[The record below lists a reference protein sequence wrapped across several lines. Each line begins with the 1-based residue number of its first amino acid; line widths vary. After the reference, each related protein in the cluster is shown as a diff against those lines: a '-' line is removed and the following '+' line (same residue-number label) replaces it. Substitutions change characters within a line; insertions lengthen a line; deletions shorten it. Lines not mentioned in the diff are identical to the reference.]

1 MSDDINPSFMS
12 ADVLVDARERIS
24 VGPVPAWV
32 VSCPFDADFKAK
44 GASQVTHLFVSRQI
58 HAENRQTHYHLA
70 MRLETRQAVQ
80 HQSQWQLQFEPRT
93 QLVTL
98 HWIKIRRGE
107 QEFDHTDLGKIR
119 LLQREEGLE
128 RFVIH
133 GWCTLLLLLEDV
145 RPDDIIESCYT
156 IETQPRLLP
165 GNFAAFFTLPQGIPV
180 GKFHFSLRFNESRP
194 MKWKSAS
201 ADLQPTEQRENGN
214 VVWVWTG
221 ENYEEP
227 GPEPNTPDWYISCPW
242 IQISDCPDWGT
253 VAVAIAKAWKTES
266 DDTVLAEIAKE
277 IADQEPDFLPRVEK
291 AIQLVQDEYRYL
303 SVNIELGGQV
313 PTAPGIVAR
322 KRYGDCKDLSFL
334 LVHLLKRLGI
344 SARPILV
351 NTQLR
356 KSLATMLPMDGL
368 FNHAVVEYEVQGQ
381 TRWVDATMK
390 QQGGGVLNR
399 FIPDYGVGLPV
410 DLTSTRL
417 IESPRAPVQASRY
430 ELKETILLDTTGA
443 PSFISVVL
451 HTKGSHAEVLRQQF
465 EKSGVEGVA
474 GERLQ
479 LCTNRFTSAKRIDTL
494 EYRDDRA
501 ANEFV
506 LAEVFEING
515 FLSAHQKQ
523 GMCRFRFPNNLVV
536 HTLQMPEKSARRT
549 PFSLPYPCNIVHT
562 VVVEASTLQPM
573 GIRRH
578 NVESPFVKFNR
589 SHKCLHR
596 FWSMTL
602 TLSTLVDA
610 VPPDRIDEHR
620 ATVEDIWQRSLW
632 EITLPVGYPHPV
644 KRKDFGSLPPAPR
657 NLTAYIAEP
666 QQNPMPV
673 LPASIQTANGRD
685 MIGRNQPSNQPVKH
699 RRKKH
704 SRHGENRKKTWLPVA
719 IILLILLILVII
731 IIKFKR

>member
-1 MSDDINPSFMS
+1 
-12 ADVLVDARERIS
+12 
-24 VGPVPAWV
+24 
-32 VSCPFDADFKAK
+32 
-44 GASQVTHLFVSRQI
+44 
-58 HAENRQTHYHLA
+58 
-70 MRLETRQAVQ
+70 
-80 HQSQWQLQFEPRT
+80 
-93 QLVTL
+93 
-98 HWIKIRRGE
+98 
-107 QEFDHTDLGKIR
+107 
-119 LLQREEGLE
+119 
-128 RFVIH
+128 
-133 GWCTLLLLLEDV
+133 
-145 RPDDIIESCYT
+145 
-156 IETQPRLLP
+156 
-165 GNFAAFFTLPQGIPV
+165 
-180 GKFHFSLRFNESRP
+180 

-201 ADLQPTEQRENGN
+201 ADLKPAENRENGN

-227 GPEPNTPDWYISCPW
+227 GPEPNTPAWYISCPW

-253 VAVAIAKAWKTES
+253 VAVAIAQAWKEES
-266 DDTVLAEIAKE
+266 DETVLAEIAKE
-277 IADQEPDFLPRVEK
+277 IADQEPDALLRVEK
-291 AIQLVQDEYRYL
+291 AIRLVQDEYRYL

-313 PTAPGIVAR
+313 PTPPGIVAR

-344 SARPILV
+344 PARPILV

-356 KSLATMLPMDGL
+356 KSMAAMLPMDGL
-368 FNHAVVEYEVQGQ
+368 FNHVVVEYEVHGE

-390 QQGGGVLNR
+390 QQGGGALNR
-399 FIPDYGVGLPV
+399 FIPDYGVGLAV

-451 HTKGSHAEVLRQQF
+451 HTKGSHAEALRQQF
-465 EKSGVEGVA
+465 EKSGVEEVA
-474 GERLQ
+474 WERLQ
-479 LCTNRFTSAKRIDTL
+479 LCTKRFTSAKRIGTL
-494 EYRDDRA
+494 EYHDDRA
-501 ANEFV
+501 ENEFV

-515 FLSAHQKQ
+515 FLSAHQKP

-536 HTLQMPEKSARRT
+536 QALQMPEKGARRT

-562 VVVEASTLQPM
+562 IVVEASTLQPM
-573 GIRRH
+573 GVRRH

-632 EITLPVGYPHPV
+632 EMTLPVGYVHPV

-657 NLTAYIAEP
+657 KLTSYIAEP
-666 QQNPMPV
+666 LQKPKPV
-673 LPASIQTANGRD
+673 LPANFQIATGRD
-685 MIGRNQPSNQPVKH
+685 MIGRNQPPNQSVK
-699 RRKKH
+699 RQLKKIP
-704 SRHGENRKKTWLPVA
+704 RQGGNRKKLWLTVA
-719 IILLILLILVII
+719 IVLWILLVLVII
-731 IIKFKR
+731 INFKR

>member
-1 MSDDINPSFMS
+1 MVMPDDANPFTS
-12 ADVLVDARERIS
+12 ADVLVDARKRIS
-24 VGPVPAWV
+24 IGPVPAWV
-32 VSCPFDADFKAK
+32 VSCPFDADFKAQ

-58 HAENRQTHYHLA
+58 HAENRQTHYRLA
-70 MRLETRQAVQ
+70 MRLETMQAVQ

-93 QLVTL
+93 QSVTL
-98 HWIKIRRGE
+98 HWIKIRRGD
-107 QEFDHTDLGKIR
+107 QEFDHTNLGKIR

-145 RPDDIIESCYT
+145 RPGDIIESCYT

-165 GNFAAFFTLPQGIPV
+165 RNYASFFSLPQGIPV

-194 MKWKSAS
+194 MKWKSAF
-201 ADLQPTEQRENGN
+201 ADLKPAENRVNGN

-253 VAVAIAKAWKTES
+253 VAVAIAKAWKEENDETA
-266 DDTVLAEIAKE
+266 LAEIAKE
-277 IADQEPDFLPRVEK
+277 IAGQEPDALLRVEK

-313 PTAPGIVAR
+313 PTPPGIVAR

-344 SARPILV
+344 PARPVLV

-356 KSLATMLPMDGL
+356 KSLAAMLPMDGL
-368 FNHAVVEYEVQGQ
+368 FNHVVVEYEVQGE

-390 QQGGGVLNR
+390 QQGGGALNR

-410 DLTSTRL
+410 DPMSTRL
-417 IESPRAPVQASRY
+417 IESPRAPVQDSRY

-443 PSFISVVL
+443 PSFLSVVL
-451 HTKGSHAEVLRQQF
+451 HTKGSHAEALRQQF

-474 GERLQ
+474 WERLQ
-479 LCTNRFTSAKRIDTL
+479 LCTNRFTSAKRIGTL
-494 EYRDDRA
+494 ECRDDRA
-501 ANEFV
+501 ENEFI

-515 FLSAHQKQ
+515 FLSAHQKP
-523 GMCRFRFPNNLVV
+523 GMCRFRFPNDLVA
-536 HTLQMPEKSARRT
+536 HALQMPETGARRT

-562 VVVEASTLQPM
+562 IVVETSALQPM
-573 GIRRH
+573 GTRRH

-589 SHKCLHR
+589 SNKCLHR

-610 VPPDRIDEHR
+610 VPPDHIDEHR
-620 ATVEDIWQRSLW
+620 ATVEAIWQWSLW
-632 EITLPVGYPHPV
+632 EMTLPVGYPHPV

-657 NLTAYIAEP
+657 KLTSYAAEP
-666 QQNPMPV
+666 QQNPKPF
-673 LPASIQTANGRD
+673 LPANIQTANGRD
-685 MIGRNQPSNQPVKH
+685 MIGQNQPSNQPVKH
-699 RRKKH
+699 RRKKL
-704 SRHGENRKKTWLPVA
+704 SRQEKDRKKLWLIVA
-719 IILLILLILVII
+719 ILLWILLVLVII
-731 IIKFKR
+731 IDFKR

>member
-1 MSDDINPSFMS
+1 
-12 ADVLVDARERIS
+12 
-24 VGPVPAWV
+24 
-32 VSCPFDADFKAK
+32 
-44 GASQVTHLFVSRQI
+44 
-58 HAENRQTHYHLA
+58 
-70 MRLETRQAVQ
+70 
-80 HQSQWQLQFEPRT
+80 
-93 QLVTL
+93 
-98 HWIKIRRGE
+98 
-107 QEFDHTDLGKIR
+107 
-119 LLQREEGLE
+119 
-128 RFVIH
+128 
-133 GWCTLLLLLEDV
+133 
-145 RPDDIIESCYT
+145 
-156 IETQPRLLP
+156 
-165 GNFAAFFTLPQGIPV
+165 LPQGIPV

-201 ADLQPTEQRENGN
+201 ADLKPTENRENGN
-214 VVWVWTG
+214 MVWVWTS

-227 GPEPNTPDWYISCPW
+227 GSELNTPDWCISCPW
-242 IQISDCPDWGT
+242 IQISDCPNWRT
-253 VAVAIAKAWKTES
+253 VAVAIAKTWQAES
-266 DDTVLAEIAKE
+266 DETVLAEIAKE
-277 IADQEPDFLPRVEK
+277 ITDKEPDTLLRVEK

-313 PTAPGIVAR
+313 PTPPGIVAR

-356 KSLATMLPMDGL
+356 KSMAAMLPMAGL
-368 FNHAVVEYEVQGQ
+368 FNHVVVEYEVQGQ

-390 QQGGGVLNR
+390 QQGGGALNR

-410 DLTSTRL
+410 DLAATRL

-451 HTKGSHAEVLRQQF
+451 HTKGSHAEALRQQF

-474 GERLQ
+474 WERLQ
-479 LCTNRFTSAKRIDTL
+479 HCTNRFTSAKRVGTL

-501 ANEFV
+501 ANELV

-515 FLSAHQKQ
+515 FVSAHQKR

-536 HTLQMPEKSARRT
+536 HTLQLPEKGARRT

-562 VVVEASTLQPM
+562 IVVEASTLQPM
-573 GIRRH
+573 GVRRH

-620 ATVEDIWQRSLW
+620 AAVEDIWNHSLW
-632 EITLPVGYPHPV
+632 EITLPVGYAHPV
-644 KRKDFGSLPPAPR
+644 KRQDFGALPPAPR
-657 NLTAYIAEP
+657 KLTSYIAEP
-666 QQNPMPV
+666 QQNPKPV
-673 LPASIQTANGRD
+673 LPANIQMAGGRE
-685 MIGRNQPSNQPVKH
+685 MIGLNQPSNQPVKH
-699 RRKKH
+699 RRRRH
-704 SRHGENRKKTWLPVA
+704 SRHGKNREKLWLAVA
-719 IILLILLILVII
+719 IVLWILVFLVVITS
-731 IIKFKR
+731 KR

>member
-1 MSDDINPSFMS
+1 
-12 ADVLVDARERIS
+12 
-24 VGPVPAWV
+24 
-32 VSCPFDADFKAK
+32 
-44 GASQVTHLFVSRQI
+44 
-58 HAENRQTHYHLA
+58 
-70 MRLETRQAVQ
+70 
-80 HQSQWQLQFEPRT
+80 
-93 QLVTL
+93 
-98 HWIKIRRGE
+98 
-107 QEFDHTDLGKIR
+107 
-119 LLQREEGLE
+119 
-128 RFVIH
+128 
-133 GWCTLLLLLEDV
+133 
-145 RPDDIIESCYT
+145 
-156 IETQPRLLP
+156 
-165 GNFAAFFTLPQGIPV
+165 
-180 GKFHFSLRFNESRP
+180 

-201 ADLQPTEQRENGN
+201 ADLKPTENREKGQ
-214 VVWVWTG
+214 VMWVWTG

-227 GPEPNTPDWYISCPW
+227 GPEPNTPDWCISCPW

-253 VAVAIAKAWKTES
+253 VAMAIAKAWKEDS
-266 DDTVLAEIAKE
+266 EALVVAEIAKE
-277 IADQEPDFLPRVEK
+277 IADKVPDTLLRVEK

-303 SVNIELGGQV
+303 SVDIEPGGQM
-313 PTAPGIVAR
+313 PTLPGIVAR
-322 KRYGDCKDLSFL
+322 QRYGDCKDLSFL

-344 SARPILV
+344 TARPILV
-351 NTQLR
+351 NTKLR
-356 KSLATMLPMDGL
+356 KSMAAMLPMDGL
-368 FNHAVVEYEVQGQ
+368 FNHVVVEFGVQGE

-390 QQGGGVLNR
+390 QQGGGALNR

-451 HTKGSHAEVLRQQF
+451 HTKGCHAEALRQQF

-479 LCTNRFTSAKRIDTL
+479 LCANRFVSAKRVGSL
-494 EYRDDRA
+494 EYRDDRT

-515 FLSAHQKQ
+515 FLSAHPKR

-536 HTLQMPEKSARRT
+536 HTLQMPEKGVRRT
-549 PFSLPYPCNIVHT
+549 PYLLPYPCNILHT
-562 VVVEASTLQPM
+562 IVVEASSLQPM

-602 TLSTLVDA
+602 ALSTLVDA
-610 VPPDRIDEHR
+610 VPPDHIDEHR

-632 EITLPVGYPHPV
+632 EMTLPFGFAHPV
-644 KRKDFGSLPPAPR
+644 KRKDFGSLPLAPR
-657 NLTAYIAEP
+657 KLTPNINPP
-666 QQNPMPV
+666 QQNPKPV
-673 LPASIQTANGRD
+673 LPANIQMANARG
-685 MIGRNQPSNQPVKH
+685 MVGQNQPSNQPVQH

-704 SRHGENRKKTWLPVA
+704 SRQRKNRKKLWLTIAVLLWIL
-719 IILLILLILVII
+719 IILIL
-731 IIKFKR
+731 FRRCG

>member
-1 MSDDINPSFMS
+1 MPDDTNPSTS

-24 VGPVPAWV
+24 IGPVPAWV
-32 VSCPFDADFKAK
+32 VSCPFDANFKAK
-44 GASQVTHLFVSRQI
+44 EASQVTHLFVSRQI

-70 MRLETRQAVQ
+70 IRLETMQAVQ
-80 HQSQWQLQFEPRT
+80 HQSQWQLQFEPCT

-98 HWIKIRRGE
+98 HWIKICRGD
-107 QEFDHTDLGKIR
+107 QEFDHTNLGKIR

-145 RPDDIIESCYT
+145 RPGDIIESCYT
-156 IETQPRLLP
+156 IETRPRLLP
-165 GNFAAFFTLPQGIPV
+165 GNCASFFTLPQGIPV

-201 ADLQPTEQRENGN
+201 ADLKPTENRENGN
-214 VVWVWTG
+214 VAWVWTG
-221 ENYEEP
+221 ENYEGP
-227 GPEPNTPDWYISCPW
+227 GPEPNTPGWYISCPW
-242 IQISDCPDWGT
+242 IQISDCPDWRT
-253 VAVAIAKAWKTES
+253 VAVAIAKAWKEGS
-266 DDTVLAEIAKE
+266 DETVLAEIAKE
-277 IADQEPDFLPRVEK
+277 IADKEPDALLRVEK
-291 AIQLVQDEYRYL
+291 AIQMVQDEYRYL

-313 PTAPGIVAR
+313 PTPPGIVAR

-356 KSLATMLPMDGL
+356 KSLAAMLPMDGL
-368 FNHAVVEYEVQGQ
+368 FNHVVVEFEVQGK

-390 QQGGGVLNR
+390 QQGGGALNR
-399 FIPDYGVGLPV
+399 FIPDYAVGLPV
-410 DLTSTRL
+410 DLMSTGL
-417 IESPRAPVQASRY
+417 IESPGAPVQTSRY

-451 HTKGSHAEVLRQQF
+451 HTKGSHAEALRQQF

-479 LCTNRFTSAKRIDTL
+479 LCTNRFTSAKRIGAL

-501 ANEFV
+501 ANEFI

-515 FLSAHQKQ
+515 FLSAHQKS
-523 GMCRFRFPNNLVV
+523 GMCRFRFPNNLVA
-536 HTLQMPEKSARRT
+536 HTLQMPEKGARRT
-549 PFSLPYPCNIVHT
+549 PFSLPHPCNIVHT
-562 VVVEASTLQPM
+562 IVVEAYTLQPM
-573 GIRRH
+573 RIQRH
-578 NVESPFVKFNR
+578 NVESQFVEFNR

-602 TLSTLVDA
+602 SLSTLVDA

-632 EITLPVGYPHPV
+632 EIPLPTGFAHPV
-644 KRKDFGSLPPAPR
+644 KRKDFGSLPLAPR
-657 NLTAYIAEP
+657 KLTSNIAQP
-666 QQNPMPV
+666 QQNPKPV
-673 LPASIQTANGRD
+673 LPANIQIANGRD
-685 MIGRNQPSNQPVKH
+685 MIGRNQPSNQPVQR

-704 SRHGENRKKTWLPVA
+704 SRHEKNRKKLWLIVA
-719 IILLILLILVII
+719 IVLWILIILVVINY
-731 IIKFKR
+731 KR

>member
-1 MSDDINPSFMS
+1 MVMPDDTNPFTS
-12 ADVLVDARERIS
+12 ADVLVDARKRIS
-24 VGPVPAWV
+24 IGPVPAWV

-70 MRLETRQAVQ
+70 MRLETMQAVQ

-98 HWIKIRRGE
+98 HWIKVRRGN
-107 QEFDHTDLGKIR
+107 QEFDHANLGKIR

-145 RPDDIIESCYT
+145 RPGDIIESCYT
-156 IETQPRLLP
+156 IETRPRLLP
-165 GNFAAFFTLPQGIPV
+165 GNCASFFTLPQGIPV

-201 ADLQPTEQRENGN
+201 ADLKPTENRENGN
-214 VVWVWTG
+214 VMWVWTG

-253 VAVAIAKAWKTES
+253 VAVAIAQAWKEES
-266 DDTVLAEIAKE
+266 DETVLAEIAKE
-277 IADQEPDFLPRVEK
+277 IADQEPDDLLRVEK
-291 AIQLVQDEYRYL
+291 AIRLVQDEYRYL

-313 PTAPGIVAR
+313 PTPPGIVAR

-344 SARPILV
+344 PARTVLV

-356 KSLATMLPMDGL
+356 KSLAAMLPMDGL
-368 FNHAVVEYEVQGQ
+368 FNHVVVEYEVHGE

-390 QQGGGVLNR
+390 QQGGGALNR

-430 ELKETILLDTTGA
+430 ELKETVLLDTTGA

-451 HTKGSHAEVLRQQF
+451 HTKGSHAEALRQQF
-465 EKSGVEGVA
+465 EKSGVEEVA
-474 GERLQ
+474 WERLQ
-479 LCTNRFTSAKRIDTL
+479 LCTNRFTSAKRIGTL
-494 EYRDDRA
+494 EYHDDRA
-501 ANEFV
+501 ENEFV

-515 FLSAHQKQ
+515 FLSAHQKP

-536 HTLQMPEKSARRT
+536 QVLQMPEKGARRT

-562 VVVEASTLQPM
+562 IVVEASTLQPM
-573 GIRRH
+573 GVRRH

-620 ATVEDIWQRSLW
+620 ATVEDVWQRSLW
-632 EITLPVGYPHPV
+632 EMTLPDGYVHPV

-657 NLTAYIAEP
+657 KLTSYIAKP
-666 QQNPMPV
+666 LQNPKPV
-673 LPASIQTANGRD
+673 LPANFQTAHGRD
-685 MIGRNQPSNQPVKH
+685 MIGRNQPPNQPVK
-699 RRKKH
+699 RRLKKH
-704 SRHGENRKKTWLPVA
+704 PRQGGNRKKLWLTVA
-719 IILLILLILVII
+719 IVLWILLVLVII
-731 IIKFKR
+731 INFKR